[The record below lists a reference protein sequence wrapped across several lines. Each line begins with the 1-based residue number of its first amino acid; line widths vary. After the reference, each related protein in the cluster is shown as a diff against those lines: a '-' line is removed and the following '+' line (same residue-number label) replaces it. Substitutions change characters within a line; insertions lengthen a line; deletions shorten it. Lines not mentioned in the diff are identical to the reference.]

1 MDTLKYL
8 NACKGKGTNLVTL
21 IMKAGSQPGD
31 VTKKVVAELSAAS
44 NIKSRVNRQG
54 VQKALRSIQSYSTSV
69 RSFGDNGVAIF
80 AGQYV

>member
-8 NACKGKGTNLVTL
+8 NGCKGKGTNLVTL
-21 IMKAGSQPGD
+21 IMKAGSQSAD

-54 VQKALRSIQSYSTSV
+54 VQKALRSI
-69 RSFGDNGVAIF
+69 
-80 AGQYV
+80 

>member
-1 MDTLKYL
+1 MNTLEYIQG
-8 NACKGKGTNLVTL
+8 CKGKGTSLVTL
-21 IMKAGSQPGD
+21 IMKSGSQPGD
-31 VTKKVVAELSAAS
+31 VGKRVTTELSAAS

-54 VQKALRSIQSYSTSV
+54 VQKALRSIMSYATSV